1 MPTYMVW
8 ETERRGGAEKALP
21 YGGEFPSDAITL
33 FCDDENPACDVLV
46 TAAEAEVVDGKW
58 RVKPGG
64 KSWTTQ
70 VQYEE
75 VRSYKCCGLSE
86 DDRED

>member
-1 MPTYMVW
+1 MVW
-8 ETERRGGAEKALP
+8 ETERRGGVEKAQP
-21 YGGEFPSDAITL
+21 YDGESADDAIVK
-33 FCDDENPACDVLV
+33 FCDDMTPADLVLV

-58 RVKPGG
+58 RVKLGG

-70 VQYEE
+70 VEYEV
-75 VRSYKCCGLSE
+75 VRTYRCCGLSE